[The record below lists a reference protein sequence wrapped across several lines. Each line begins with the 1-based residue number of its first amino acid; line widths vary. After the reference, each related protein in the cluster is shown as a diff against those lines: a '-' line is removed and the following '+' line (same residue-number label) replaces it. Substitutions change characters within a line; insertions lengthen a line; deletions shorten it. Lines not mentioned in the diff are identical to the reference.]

1 MSEWVRDTLE
11 KKFTMPSGVYERT
24 STDKKGRGNPNL
36 AKVMAEARKKQLEIM
51 IAKKYMKPTPAAKLV
66 DKNART
72 MAKLLQ
78 LLEIQARDKNG
89 IVAEPAM
96 QRRIDKLKKTISR
109 RLTKLARY
117 SFISISISSW
127 IIILSHPPW
136 LTCINFY
143 FCISFTNS
151 LNHYRWGDAPEVD
164 KNFTDPYKHKN
175 NYGGNIVVKPI
186 ISGNRVISNITSI
199 NTLRYQNTTNA
210 TSFDNAEEKTG
221 EAEETMEVSI

>member
-1 MSEWVRDTLE
+1 
-11 KKFTMPSGVYERT
+11 MPSGVYERT

-89 IVAEPAM
+89 IVAEPPM
-96 QRRIDKLKKTISR
+96 QRRIDQLKKTISR

-117 SFISISISSW
+117 SFISISISISSW
-127 IIILSHPPW
+127 IIILSHPP
-136 LTCINFY
+136 
-143 FCISFTNS
+143 
-151 LNHYRWGDAPEVD
+151 
-164 KNFTDPYKHKN
+164 
-175 NYGGNIVVKPI
+175 
-186 ISGNRVISNITSI
+186 
-199 NTLRYQNTTNA
+199 
-210 TSFDNAEEKTG
+210 
-221 EAEETMEVSI
+221 

>member
-1 MSEWVRDTLE
+1 
-11 KKFTMPSGVYERT
+11 MPSGVYERT

-96 QRRIDKLKKTISR
+96 QRRIDNLKKTISR

-117 SFISISISSW
+117 SSTLSLSHSPTHSLTHSIYLYLFLW
-127 IIILSHPPW
+127 IIILSHPP
-136 LTCINFY
+136 
-143 FCISFTNS
+143 
-151 LNHYRWGDAPEVD
+151 
-164 KNFTDPYKHKN
+164 
-175 NYGGNIVVKPI
+175 
-186 ISGNRVISNITSI
+186 
-199 NTLRYQNTTNA
+199 
-210 TSFDNAEEKTG
+210 
-221 EAEETMEVSI
+221 